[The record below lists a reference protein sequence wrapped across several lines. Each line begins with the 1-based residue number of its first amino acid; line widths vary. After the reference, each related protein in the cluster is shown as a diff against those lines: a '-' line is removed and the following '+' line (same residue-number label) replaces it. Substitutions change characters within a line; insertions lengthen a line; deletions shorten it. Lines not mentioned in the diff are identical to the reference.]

1 MRIIAGS
8 GRLFLHGAQN
18 MTEPIVSVIIPTRNR
33 PGRLSQTLRA
43 LNGQDVP
50 AHYYETIV
58 VDDGSM
64 PPVVVPETGSGPRQR
79 VVRLEGSERS
89 ASRNAGAAVARG
101 KVLVFIDDDIT
112 VARDFIYSHLYAHRK
127 WPEALVVGSIKLPAE
142 AMAKPFAK
150 FRQTIDDA
158 SIPRIPGRAQGRNL
172 CAAGNMSIS
181 RDLFHEIGGFDPNL
195 VSGEDQDFALRHT
208 ALGRKIVFW
217 PRARAVHED
226 NALDIRSYCRRAEWG
241 SKHLVPFCRRHPNW
255 PDNIERERVNSHL
268 CWSRD
273 PISLTLRKLIKGILA
288 LPPFREALFLTT
300 SVLERTAPG
309 SSTLDLMY
317 RVLLGVHIRRGYREG
332 VARYDSQLS
341 ERRLAARPSA
351 AD

>member
-1 MRIIAGS
+1 
-8 GRLFLHGAQN
+8 

-33 PGRLSQTLRA
+33 QERLCQTLGA
-43 LNGQDVP
+43 LKAQDVP
-50 AHYYETIV
+50 AHYYEIIV

-64 PPVVVPETGSGPRQR
+64 PPVVPPDRGSGPIQR
-79 VVRLEGSERS
+79 LVRLEGSERS

-101 KVLVFIDDDIT
+101 SVLIFIDDDIT
-112 VARDFIYSHLYAHRK
+112 VAGDFIYSHLYAQRK
-127 WPEALVVGSIKLPAE
+127 WPEALAVGSIKLPTE
-142 AMAKPFAK
+142 AMPKPFAR
-150 FRQTIDDA
+150 FRQILDGV
-158 SIPRIPGRAQGRNL
+158 SIPRVPGRAQARNF

-181 RDLFHEIGGFDPNL
+181 RDVFHEIGGFDPNL
-195 VSGEDQDFALRHT
+195 VSGEDQDLALRHT
-208 ALGRKIVFW
+208 ALGREIVFW

-226 NALDIRSYCRRAEWG
+226 NALDIRSYCRRVEWG
-241 SKHLVPFCRRHPNW
+241 SKHLVPFCFRHPNW

-273 PISLTLRKLIKGILA
+273 PISLTLSKLIKGVLA
-288 LPPFREALFLTT
+288 LPPFRETLFLIT
-300 SVLERTAPG
+300 SVLERAAPG

-341 ERRLAARPSA
+341 ERRLAARASA